1 MARRPALA
9 SLRMA
14 NAPARNALSTA
25 RRAALLRHEAAVIWL
40 TGLPGS
46 GKSTLAVEL
55 EQRLLAEGVLAAI
68 VDGDVLRAGLTRDLG
83 FSLADRRENVRRAAE
98 LALGLAQAGVVAIG
112 ALISPMRDDRGAIA
126 ARVRQAG
133 VKFAEVFVNAPLEVC
148 ERRDPK
154 GHYRRARAGQIA
166 EFTGINS
173 PYEVPQ
179 YPDLEVHTDLEPIE
193 RSVEKL
199 VRFAFSCVRPEP
211 RA

>member
-14 NAPARNALSTA
+14 NASARNALSTA
-25 RRAALLRHEAAVIWL
+25 RRAVLLRHEAAVIWL

-68 VDGDVLRAGLTRDLG
+68 VDGYVLRAGLTRDLG